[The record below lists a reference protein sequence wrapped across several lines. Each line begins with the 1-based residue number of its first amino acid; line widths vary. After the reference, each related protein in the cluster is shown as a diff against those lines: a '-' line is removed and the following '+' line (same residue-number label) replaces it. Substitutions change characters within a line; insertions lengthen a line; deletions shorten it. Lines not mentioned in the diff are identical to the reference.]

1 MAICPMMSRP
11 VAITKANGI
20 VVPEMHL
27 VQCQRE
33 KCQFWRAI
41 YSTEGLQQSPEC
53 ALVLPALSNAD
64 GLFVV

>member
-1 MAICPMMSRP
+1 MSRP

-27 VQCQRE
+27 VDCCGE
-33 KCQFWRAI
+33 GCQFWISI
-41 YSTEGLQQSPEC
+41 YSAEGFKQSPEC